1 MTNEKRQ
8 EFMPSKNLSALT
20 RQLLYFFSSKVTTMP
35 PSTRKKNRISYE
47 EPDEDTFVWED
58 YDDAAFQQAEQ
69 QQEQEQAQMNDADVD
84 NAKPP
89 AQKKQKLAKAK
100 DAPGSAKPPFEMLPK
115 DILTH
120 MMLFV
125 DNARDIY
132 ALSMVGSKHI
142 RGAITT
148 EVAVRSAVFAGGKQQ
163 RRIEEL
169 VKKGIQKKA
178 VYLPDTFRLLRLLNG
193 RQCERLE
200 LCYNYNLETKIP
212 STMALEEKSA
222 LNQAHDLNFGMLLC
236 KACAKG
242 LSTKCGDGRR
252 YHRRSVYS
260 FREFDKLICSL
271 QNEQVTGQ
279 PVGPLLHA
287 LQYQQLFATYGHSD
301 EKLDQAV
308 DTIIADIPEYQER
321 YDNII
326 NSYKAAN
333 DHYPRFIQSQRDI
346 EIEKKRIKDQERA
359 QRKLENQRKLLRR
372 LERAL
377 GDYPHKDQALLN
389 HVEDSNLEFYGPAC
403 IILTDLMDAPSMATS
418 TKVQAAMK
426 WIKTDYDWLNR
437 HGFLEGPG
445 YMKAPHPFPREEYQT
460 ILFDYARE
468 NLDPLELLK
477 DFCTWCDDREEFHC
491 SIDFLVNATPAS
503 AGDIS
508 FKFLMCFLSSAEIE
522 EACATYLLKQGVQED
537 SVEFHMVSLWWSMYK
552 PILADDDI
560 SVYSPRALQFKH
572 FWEGVVAIQH
582 NYIEYQSYPAVVDWS
597 NKQSELGYSL
607 DTAFSM
613 FDRKSVA
620 YLENGDF
627 AALFAYQ
634 IEQYAAELC
643 E

>member
-1 MTNEKRQ
+1 
-8 EFMPSKNLSALT
+8 
-20 RQLLYFFSSKVTTMP
+20 MP

-58 YDDAAFQQAEQ
+58 YDDDAFQQEAEQ
-69 QQEQEQAQMNDADVD
+69 QQAQKNNADVE
-84 NAKPP
+84 NVKPP
-89 AQKKQKLAKAK
+89 AQKKQRKDKVK
-100 DAPGSAKPPFEMLPK
+100 DAPTTKPPFEMLPQEV
-115 DILTH
+115 LTH
-120 MMLFV
+120 MMLFL

-132 ALSMVGSKHI
+132 ALSMVGSKQI

-148 EVAVRSAVFAGGKQQ
+148 EVVVRSAVFSGGKQQ
-163 RRIEEL
+163 RRMKEL
-169 VKKGIQKKA
+169 VENGIQKKA

-346 EIEKKRIKDQERA
+346 SIEKKRIKDQERA

-403 IILTDLMDAPSMATS
+403 IILTDLMDAPSTATAS
-418 TKVQAAMK
+418 KIQAAVEK
-426 WIKTDYDWLNR
+426 LKNDYDLLN
-437 HGFLEGPG
+437 HYGFLEGSG

-460 ILFDYARE
+460 ILYDYARE
-468 NLDPLELLK
+468 NLEPLEVLK
-477 DFCTWCDDREEFHC
+477 DCCSRWCYDCQEFHGP
-491 SIDFLVNATPAS
+491 IDKL
-503 AGDIS
+503 AGTTTSTGDES
-508 FKFLMCFLSSAEIE
+508 FEFLMSFLSSTDIQ
-522 EACATYLLKQGVQED
+522 EAYEAYLLQQGVQEE
-537 SVEFHMVSLWWSMYK
+537 SIEFHIVSLWWSKKKLYLSK
-552 PILADDDI
+552 DEYIA
-560 SVYSPRALQFKH
+560 SFRARQFKD
-572 FWEGVVAIQH
+572 FWEGVVAIQQK
-582 NYIEYQSYPAVVDWS
+582 YIEYQSYPAVVDWA
-597 NKQSELGYSL
+597 NKKSELGDSL
-607 DTAFSM
+607 DAAFTM
-613 FDRKSVA
+613 FDQASVT
-620 YLENGDF
+620 YLKDGDF